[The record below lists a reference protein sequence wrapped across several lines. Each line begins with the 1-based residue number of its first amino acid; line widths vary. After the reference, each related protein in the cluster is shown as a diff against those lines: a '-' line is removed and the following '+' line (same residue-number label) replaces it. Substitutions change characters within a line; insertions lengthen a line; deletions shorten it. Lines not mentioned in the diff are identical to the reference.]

1 VRYQI
6 RWVTSVES
14 GELRIVGWD
23 VVDWHRFDNMTVATY
38 EDKATAVAI
47 VKLLNTQEKHDGLS
61 E

>member
-14 GELRIVGWD
+14 GELRISGWD
-23 VVDWHRFDNMTVATY
+23 VIDWGRFDNMTVATY

-47 VKLLNTQEKHDGLS
+47 AKLLNTQEKHDGLS